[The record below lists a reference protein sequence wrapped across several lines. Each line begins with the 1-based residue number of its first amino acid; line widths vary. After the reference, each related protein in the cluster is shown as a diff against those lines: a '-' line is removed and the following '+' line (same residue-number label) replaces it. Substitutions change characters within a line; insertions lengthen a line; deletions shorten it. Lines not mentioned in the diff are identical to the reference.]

1 MATTERAALV
11 EAAAIDALARAEQL
25 EEFVTQEGA
34 ALRAADA
41 FLADSDEELLRH
53 LAPLWIEKGLGD
65 DSVWL
70 NPSVLEA
77 AAEVRKE
84 FTARAF
90 AESTVMVEDWLDNLR
105 PGSKSEAVRELNEYP
120 YRAAACDF
128 DTAAKDGRGWKSK
141 AAFDCSRLAAS
152 EFVGGLAEKHWL
164 AAVVRLAAT
173 DATLKLGLDF
183 WASNIIAVNYRPAN
197 PAGVYAWQA
206 YPREPGNPRTNGVL

>member
-128 DTAAKDGRGWKSK
+128 DTAAKDGRGWKS
-141 AAFDCSRLAAS
+141 
-152 EFVGGLAEKHWL
+152 
-164 AAVVRLAAT
+164 T